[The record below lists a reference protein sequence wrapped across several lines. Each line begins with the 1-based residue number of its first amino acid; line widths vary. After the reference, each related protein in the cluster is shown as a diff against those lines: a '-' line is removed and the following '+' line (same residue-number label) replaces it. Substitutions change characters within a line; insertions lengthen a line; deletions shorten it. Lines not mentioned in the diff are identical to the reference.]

1 MSVTNNVAVLHFLK
15 QRCVTW
21 RHRTGSVVLMFLD
34 TTVHRL
40 GNSVALF
47 CFASFSLERFPSV
60 GRRCTWTPRAA
71 RLVPEQLDSQRSHA
85 GQTQVRERLSQ
96 LSKAIQ
102 TRDAFGPR
110 RSLSLSHSLTLS
122 FSLSLS
128 LCDRSRW
135 FRTDARFFRVP
146 VGVAYGGSP
155 WNRLQVFTLCDPIL
169 IAEIE
174 FMYIFIFF

>member
-1 MSVTNNVAVLHFLK
+1 
-15 QRCVTW
+15 
-21 RHRTGSVVLMFLD
+21 MFLD

-110 RSLSLSHSLTLS
+110 RSLSLSLSHSLSL
-122 FSLSLS
+122 SLSLS
-128 LCDRSRW
+128 LCAIDRGGFERTHGSLGFLW
-135 FRTDARFFRVP
+135 AWLTEGVHETGFRC
-146 VGVAYGGSP
+146 
-155 WNRLQVFTLCDPIL
+155 LLCVTP
-169 IAEIE
+169 
-174 FMYIFIFF
+174 F

>member
-21 RHRTGSVVLMFLD
+21 RHRTGSVILMFLD

-96 LSKAIQ
+96 LSKAIHPK
-102 TRDAFGPR
+102 TFSVHAG
-110 RSLSLSHSLTLS
+110 LSHSLYLS
-122 FSLSLS
+122 LSQSLSLS
-128 LCDRSRW
+128 LCDRGG
-135 FRTDARFFRVP
+135 FERTHGSLGFLWAWLTE
-146 VGVAYGGSP
+146 GSP

>member
-60 GRRCTWTPRAA
+60 DDGARGRRELLGWSQSSWTVRDHMRA
-71 RLVPEQLDSQRSHA
+71 RRRCVNDSHNSLKQSKHETLSVHA
-85 GQTQVRERLSQ
+85 G
-96 LSKAIQ
+96 
-102 TRDAFGPR
+102 
-110 RSLSLSHSLTLS
+110 LSLSHSLTHSL
-122 FSLSLS
+122 FLSLS